1 MQAGISMIDS
11 ISSFDSSSVMAKC
24 HSLPSKDPAK
34 IRLPSD
40 QLPRTIAYT
49 RLDGY
54 TAKARRG
61 QSIPYQDQRGGS
73 VTTGETGY
81 VIGVDTGG
89 TFTDVVVLKPG
100 GELVTGKAAT
110 TPGDFSEGVLNAVS
124 EVAGQMDLS
133 IRELLAST
141 AYFKH
146 GTTVATNALIVRQGA
161 RVGFITTRGFEDT
174 PLIMRAIGRVDGLP
188 EEEVRHVPY
197 VTKPEPLVPRD
208 LIRGVTER
216 IDYRGDVIVPLRFD
230 EVDEAARALV
240 EDEGCD
246 ALAIS
251 LLHAWV
257 NPAHEHAI
265 RDRLNELYPDGR
277 AYASFGSDLAQV
289 AGEYARGNTAI
300 ANAFVG
306 PTVERYLRDLE
317 RRLRENGLAGPFLL
331 MQGNGGLTG
340 REQSRPI
347 GSLQSGPAGGMIASA
362 YMAGLLGHTKVLT
375 GDMGGTSFDVSLIV
389 DNTWKY
395 AEEPIFD
402 RFRILQPIV
411 EIESIGA
418 GGGTI
423 SRVDEVTGRLLVGP
437 QSAGAR
443 PGPICY
449 DQGGEQVTS
458 TDVDVLL
465 GYVDPDYFL
474 GGRQRLN
481 RTKAEQAVRQ
491 QIAEPLGISVIEAAA
506 GIYEVINNKMSDLI
520 RKQIVKSGYLPE
532 DFVLYAFG
540 GAGPVHAVGF
550 ARELGIGEIYVFPSS
565 PVFSAFGVATADI
578 IHTRVL
584 TYHATMPIDP
594 VVLNLRMN
602 EIEDELLAQM
612 ANENFAATSISF
624 RRFVSMRFR
633 RQTYGVEILLPWD
646 RLDGARVAEL
656 ARLFEQKYEDL
667 YGAGAGFAQAGM
679 EIHALRVDA
688 VGQVAKA
695 SLIRMD
701 SDSSSAD
708 AEAAPKGFR
717 PAYFDGGFVE
727 TAVHDHDRLGPGAT
741 VLGPAIIEA
750 ALTTI
755 VVPPSYRAEVDGYR
769 NLVITPAEKQA

>member
-1 MQAGISMIDS
+1 
-11 ISSFDSSSVMAKC
+11 
-24 HSLPSKDPAK
+24 
-34 IRLPSD
+34 
-40 QLPRTIAYT
+40 
-49 RLDGY
+49 
-54 TAKARRG
+54 
-61 QSIPYQDQRGGS
+61 
-73 VTTGETGY
+73 VTTAEKGY
-81 VIGVDTGG
+81 LVGVDTGG
-89 TFTDVVVLKPG
+89 TFTDVVVLKPT
-100 GELVTGKAAT
+100 GEVITGKAAT

-133 IRELLAST
+133 LGELLART

-146 GTTVATNALIVRQGA
+146 GTTVATNALIVREGA

-174 PLIMRAIGRVDGLP
+174 PLIMRAVGRVDGLA
-188 EEEVRHVPY
+188 EDEVRHVPY

-216 IDYRGDVIVPLRFD
+216 IDYRGEVVVPLRLD
-230 EVDEAARALV
+230 EVDRAASELV
-240 EDEGCD
+240 AAGCD
-246 ALAIS
+246 ALAVS

-265 RDRLNELYPDGR
+265 RDRLAELYPEGTL
-277 AYASFGSDLAQV
+277 YASFGSDLAQV

-317 RRLRENGLAGPFLL
+317 RRLRENGLRGPFLL

-340 REQSRPI
+340 REQSKPI
-347 GSLQSGPAGGMIASA
+347 GNLQSGPAGGMIASA
-362 YMAGLLGHTKVLT
+362 YMAQLLGHAKVLT

-402 RFRILQPIV
+402 RFRILQPIA

-423 SRVDEVTGRLLVGP
+423 SRVDDVTGRLLVGP

-449 DQGGEQVTS
+449 DQGGEKVTS

-465 GYVDPDYFL
+465 GYVDPEYFL

-481 RTKAEQAVRQ
+481 RAKAEAALRT
-491 QIAEPLGISVIEAAA
+491 QIAEPLGMSVTEAAA
-506 GIYEVINNKMSDLI
+506 GIFAVINSKMSDLI
-520 RKQIVKSGYLPE
+520 RKQIVRSGYLPE

-550 ARELGIGEIYVFPSS
+550 ARELGIGQIYVFPSS

-584 TYHATMPIDP
+584 TYNATMPIDP
-594 VVLNLRMN
+594 TVLNERLD
-602 EIEDELLAQM
+602 EIEDELLGQM
-612 ANENFAATSISF
+612 AGEDFEAGSVGF

-646 RLDGARVAEL
+646 RLDEARVVEL
-656 ARLFEQKYEDL
+656 GRLFEEKYEDL
-667 YGAGAGFAQAGM
+667 YGAGSGFARAGM

-688 VGQVAKA
+688 VGQVTKPSLSRNASGSTDAGDALKA
-695 SLIRMD
+695 T
-701 SDSSSAD
+701 
-708 AEAAPKGFR
+708 R
-717 PAYFDGGFVE
+717 PAYFDGSFIESPVYE
-727 TAVHDHDRLGPGAT
+727 QELLGLGAT
-741 VLGPAIIEA
+741 VAGPAIIESR
-750 ALTTI
+750 LTTI
-755 VVPPSYRAEVDGYR
+755 VVPPGYRASVDDYR
-769 NLVITPAEKQA
+769 NVVITAAEKQA

>member
-1 MQAGISMIDS
+1 
-11 ISSFDSSSVMAKC
+11 
-24 HSLPSKDPAK
+24 
-34 IRLPSD
+34 
-40 QLPRTIAYT
+40 
-49 RLDGY
+49 
-54 TAKARRG
+54 
-61 QSIPYQDQRGGS
+61 
-73 VTTGETGY
+73 VTSETGY
-81 VIGVDTGG
+81 LIGVDTGG
-89 TFTDVVVLKPG
+89 TFTDVVVLKPS
-100 GELVTGKAAT
+100 GEAITGKAAT
-110 TPGDFSEGVLNAVS
+110 TPGDFSEGVINAVND
-124 EVAGQMDLS
+124 VASQMDLS
-133 IRELLAST
+133 LGELLSRT

-146 GTTVATNALIVRQGA
+146 GTTVATNALIVREGA

-174 PLIMRAIGRVDGLP
+174 PLVMRAVGRVDGLP

-197 VTKPEPLVPRD
+197 VTKPDPLVPRD

-216 IDYRGDVIVPLRFD
+216 IDYRGEVVVPLRLD
-230 EVDEAARALV
+230 EVDRAARELV
-240 EDEGCD
+240 EEQGCD
-246 ALAIS
+246 ALAVS

-257 NPAHEHAI
+257 NPAHEEAI
-265 RDRLNELYPDGR
+265 RQRLAELYPDV
-277 AYASFGSDLAQV
+277 YASFGSELAQV

-317 RRLRENGLAGPFLL
+317 HRLRENGLAGPFLL

-340 REQSRPI
+340 REQSTPI
-347 GSLQSGPAGGMIASA
+347 GNLQSGPAGGMIASA
-362 YMAGLLGHTKVLT
+362 YMGRLLGHEKVLT

-402 RFRILQPIV
+402 RFRILQPIA

-423 SRVDEVTGRLLVGP
+423 SRVDDVTGRLLVGP

-449 DQGGEQVTS
+449 DQGGDKVTS

-481 RTKAEQAVRQ
+481 KEKAEQALRK
-491 QIAEPLGISVIEAAA
+491 QIAEPLGMSVTEAAA
-506 GIYEVINNKMSDLI
+506 GIYDVINSKMSDLI
-520 RKQIVKSGYLPE
+520 RKQIVRSGYLPE

-550 ARELGIGEIYVFPSS
+550 ARELGIGRIYVFPSS

-594 VVLNLRMN
+594 AVLNERLD
-602 EIEDELLAQM
+602 EIEGELLARM
-612 ANENFAATSISF
+612 ADENFERNAISF

-646 RLDGARVAEL
+646 RLDDQRVAEL
-656 ARLFEQKYEDL
+656 GRLFEEKYEDL
-667 YGAGAGFAQAGM
+667 YGAGSGFSRAGI

-688 VGQVAKA
+688 VGQVAKP
-695 SLIRMD
+695 SLSR
-701 SDSSSAD
+701 SDSSRTD
-708 AEAAPKGFR
+708 AAAARKGSR
-717 PAYFDGGFVE
+717 RAYFDGSFVE
-727 TAVHDHDRLGPGAT
+727 VPVYEQEQLGSGAGID
-741 VLGPAIIEA
+741 GPSIIESR
-750 ALTTI
+750 LTTI
-755 VVPPSYRAEVDGYR
+755 VVPPRYRADVDEYR
-769 NLVITPAEKQA
+769 NVVISAAEQQA

>member
-1 MQAGISMIDS
+1 
-11 ISSFDSSSVMAKC
+11 
-24 HSLPSKDPAK
+24 
-34 IRLPSD
+34 
-40 QLPRTIAYT
+40 
-49 RLDGY
+49 
-54 TAKARRG
+54 
-61 QSIPYQDQRGGS
+61 

-81 VIGVDTGG
+81 LVGVDTGG
-89 TFTDVVVLKPG
+89 TFTDVVVLKPT
-100 GELVTGKAAT
+100 GEVITGKAAT

-133 IRELLAST
+133 LGELLART

-146 GTTVATNALIVRQGA
+146 GTTVATNALIVREGA

-174 PLIMRAIGRVDGLP
+174 PLIMRAVGRVDGLP
-188 EEEVRHVPY
+188 EDEVRHVPY

-216 IDYRGDVIVPLRFD
+216 IDYRGEIVVPLRLE
-230 EVDEAARALV
+230 EVDRAASELV
-240 EDEGCD
+240 AAGCD
-246 ALAIS
+246 ALAVS

-265 RDRLNELYPDGR
+265 RDRLAELYPDGGP
-277 AYASFGSDLAQV
+277 YASFGSDLAQV

-317 RRLRENGLAGPFLL
+317 RRLRENGLRGPFLL

-340 REQSRPI
+340 REQSKPI
-347 GSLQSGPAGGMIASA
+347 GNLQSGPAGGMIASA
-362 YMAGLLGHTKVLT
+362 YMAGLLGHEKVLT

-402 RFRILQPIV
+402 RFRILQPIA

-423 SRVDEVTGRLLVGP
+423 SRVDDVTGRLLVGP

-449 DQGGEQVTS
+449 DQGGEKVTS

-465 GYVDPDYFL
+465 GYVDPEYFL

-481 RTKAEQAVRQ
+481 RAKAEAALRT
-491 QIAEPLGISVIEAAA
+491 QIAEPLGMSVTEAAA
-506 GIYEVINNKMSDLI
+506 GIFAVINSKMSDLI
-520 RKQIVKSGYLPE
+520 RKQIVRSGYLPE

-550 ARELGIGEIYVFPSS
+550 ARELGIAQIYVFPSS

-584 TYHATMPIDP
+584 TYNATMPIDP
-594 VVLNLRMN
+594 SVLNERLD
-602 EIEDELLAQM
+602 EIEDELVDQM
-612 ANENFAATSISF
+612 AGEDFEAGSVGF

-646 RLDGARVAEL
+646 RLDEARVMEL
-656 ARLFEQKYEDL
+656 GRLFEEKYEDL
-667 YGAGAGFAQAGM
+667 YGVGSGFARAGM

-688 VGQVAKA
+688 VGQVTKPSLSRSA
-695 SLIRMD
+695 SASTD
-701 SDSSSAD
+701 A
-708 AEAAPKGFR
+708 AEALKATR
-717 PAYFDGGFVE
+717 PAYFDGSFIDSPVYE
-727 TAVHDHDRLGPGAT
+727 QELLGGGAS
-741 VLGPAIIEA
+741 VFGPAIIESR
-750 ALTTI
+750 LTTI
-755 VVPPSYRAEVDGYR
+755 VVPPGYRASVDDYR
-769 NLVITPAEKQA
+769 NVVITAAEKQA